1 MSDQQPFEPLGM
13 PPQVGQALSPGDS
26 PEVGQA
32 PEGPSRISPA
42 NNLPPRDPFWGYSD
56 VAVFLGLLIAS
67 ALAGL
72 GLVTLVFAI
81 FPIHL
86 QAKVAEPLIAQSLI
100 YVLAYGALALLFR
113 VHYDRP
119 FWSSLGWTSFRL
131 PGFVVAGCGVV
142 TAVIVAFVGALIH
155 TPTTANRITEMLE
168 DPKSLVLVAIFGLTL
183 APLAEE
189 LGFRGFLQPLLVRS
203 LGPAPGILAAAIP
216 FGILHFWEYGN
227 SWRHALLISLAGAA
241 FGWMRHRTGST
252 RASTLMH
259 ASYNALE
266 FLAYFSQ
273 PKEIRHS

>member
-1 MSDQQPFEPLGM
+1 MSGQHPFEPLGL
-13 PPQVGQALSPGDS
+13 PPQVGQALSPANSAEVEQALSPADS
-26 PEVGQA
+26 P
-32 PEGPSRISPA
+32 
-42 NNLPPRDPFWGYSD
+42 PPRDPFWGYSD
-56 VAVFLGLLIAS
+56 LAVFLGLLIAS

-119 FWSSLGWTSFRL
+119 FWRSLGWTGFRL
-131 PGFVVAGCGVV
+131 PAIVVAGCGVV